1 MKKYLLPV
9 LLLALAAPLCRAQED
24 GALRSRISRDSIL
37 IGDQVEWTLDFQLAP
52 GEAVSIS
59 KPGAEPVPGVEAL
72 GEMALDTLSDKK
84 GTLSLRGRIILTSF
98 DSGSYVLP
106 PLYVLMPRA
115 DGSIDTLEYT
125 GPRLAVNTIP
135 IDTATFQPH
144 DIKGQIRYPL
154 TFREV
159 IPWVGLA
166 LLVSALVWL
175 LVRWIRLRRQ
185 NRDFF
190 GKPVV
195 KDPPHIVALRSLEKT
210 RAQKLW
216 QAGKQKQF
224 YTQVTDALRQ
234 YIADRFDVAALEQ
247 TSAEMFRD
255 LQDKDIEP
263 ELKEKLKDLF
273 TTADFVKFAKHTA
286 TDEENATV
294 LPLAVRFVTTT
305 YQAEVEQDGNVDDK
319 LGLLRGG

>member
-9 LLLALAAPLCRAQED
+9 LLLALAAPLCRAQDD

-106 PLYVLMPRA
+106 PLYVLMARA

-144 DIKGQIRYPL
+144 DIKGQIRYPV

-166 LLVSALVWL
+166 LLVAALIWL

-185 NRDFF
+185 KRDFF

-286 TDEENATV
+286 SDQENENAIPT
-294 LPLAVRFVTTT
+294 AIRFVNET
-305 YQAEVEQDGNVDDK
+305 YMKEIEKEEDQ
-319 LGLLRGG
+319 

>member
-1 MKKYLLPV
+1 MTWKSKLWPLMLAFASFCFLP
-9 LLLALAAPLCRAQED
+9 AAGAQD
-24 GALRSRISRDSIL
+24 RGLQSRISRDSIL
-37 IGDQVEWTLDFQLAP
+37 IGDQIEWTFDFQLAP
-52 GEAVSIS
+52 GEAARIS
-59 KPGAEPVPGVEAL
+59 KPGN
-72 GEMALDTLSDKK
+72 
-84 GTLSLRGRIILTSF
+84 GTLDLRGHVTLTSF

-106 PLYVLMPRA
+106 PLYVLMARA
-115 DGSIDTLEYT
+115 DGSVDTLEYA
-125 GPRLAVNTIP
+125 GPRLAVTTIP
-135 IDTATFQPH
+135 IDTATFQPY

-154 TFREV
+154 TFKEV

-166 LLVSALVWL
+166 LLIAALIWL

-210 RAQKLW
+210 RSQKLW

-234 YIADRFDVAALEQ
+234 YIADRYDVAALEQ

-255 LQDKDIEP
+255 LQDKDIDP
-263 ELKEKLKDLF
+263 ALTGQLKDLF

-286 TDEENATV
+286 SDQENENAIPT
-294 LPLAVRFVTTT
+294 AIRFVNET
-305 YQAEVEQDGNVDDK
+305 YMKEIEK
-319 LGLLRGG
+319 EEEE

>member
-9 LLLALAAPLCRAQED
+9 LLLALAAPLCRAQDD

-106 PLYVLMPRA
+106 PLYVLMARA

-166 LLVSALVWL
+166 LLVAALVWL

-247 TSAEMFRD
+247 TSAEMFHD

-286 TDEENATV
+286 SDQENENAIPT
-294 LPLAVRFVTTT
+294 AIRFVNET
-305 YQAEVEQDGNVDDK
+305 YMKEIEKEEDQ
-319 LGLLRGG
+319 

>member
-1 MKKYLLPV
+1 MKKHLLTV
-9 LLLALAAPLCRAQED
+9 LLLTLAFLTCRAQD
-24 GALRSRISRDSIL
+24 DAALRSRLSRDSIL
-37 IGDQVEWTLDFQLAP
+37 IGDQIEWTLDLQLAP
-52 GEAVSIS
+52 GEAARIS
-59 KPGAEPVPGVEAL
+59 KPGTEPVPGVEAL
-72 GEMALDTLSDKK
+72 GEMAFDTLSAKN
-84 GTLSLRGRIILTSF
+84 GTTGLRGHVTLTSF
-98 DSGSYVLP
+98 DSGSYNLP
-106 PLYVLMPRA
+106 PLYVLLARA
-115 DGSIDTLEYT
+115 DGSVDTLEYA
-125 GPRLAVNTIP
+125 GPHLEVTTIP
-135 IDTATFQPH
+135 IDTATFQPY

-159 IPWVGLA
+159 IPWAGLA
-166 LLVSALVWL
+166 LLVAALIWL

-234 YIADRFDVAALEQ
+234 YIADRYGVAALEQ

-255 LQDKDIEP
+255 LQDKEIDP
-263 ELKEKLKDLF
+263 ALTAQLKDLF

-286 TDEENATV
+286 SDTENENAIPT
-294 LPLAVRFVTTT
+294 AIRFVNET
-305 YQAEVEQDGNVDDK
+305 YMHQIEKEEGN
-319 LGLLRGG
+319 

>member
-9 LLLALAAPLCRAQED
+9 LLLALAAPLCRAQDD

-106 PLYVLMPRA
+106 PLYVLMARA

-166 LLVSALVWL
+166 LLVAALVWL

-234 YIADRFDVAALEQ
+234 YIADRFDVAALGQ

-286 TDEENATV
+286 SDQENENAIPT
-294 LPLAVRFVTTT
+294 AIRFVNET
-305 YQAEVEQDGNVDDK
+305 YMKEIEKEEDQ
-319 LGLLRGG
+319 

>member
-9 LLLALAAPLCRAQED
+9 LLLALAAPLCRAQDD
-24 GALRSRISRDSIL
+24 GTLRSRISRDSIL

-106 PLYVLMPRA
+106 PLYVLMARA

-166 LLVSALVWL
+166 LLVAALGWL

-210 RAQKLW
+210 RSQKLW

-286 TDEENATV
+286 SDQENENAIPT
-294 LPLAVRFVTTT
+294 AIRFVNET
-305 YQAEVEQDGNVDDK
+305 YMKEIEKEEDQ
-319 LGLLRGG
+319 

>member
-9 LLLALAAPLCRAQED
+9 LLLALAAPLCRAQDD

-106 PLYVLMPRA
+106 PLYVLMARA

-166 LLVSALVWL
+166 LLVAVLVWL

-286 TDEENATV
+286 SDQENENAIPT
-294 LPLAVRFVTTT
+294 AIRFVNET
-305 YQAEVEQDGNVDDK
+305 YMKEIEKEEDQ
-319 LGLLRGG
+319 

>member
-1 MKKYLLPV
+1 MTWKYMPLTLILVLAGLCFNGPV
-9 LLLALAAPLCRAQED
+9 QAQD
-24 GALRSRISRDSIL
+24 SGLQSRISRDSIL
-37 IGDQVEWTLDFQLAP
+37 IGDQIEWSLDFQLAP
-52 GEAVSIS
+52 GEAARIS
-59 KPGAEPVPGVEAL
+59 KPGQEPVPGVEAL
-72 GEMALDTLSDKK
+72 GDIVLDTLSTKN
-84 GTLSLRGRIILTSF
+84 GTLDLRGHVTLTSF

-106 PLYVLMPRA
+106 PLYVLMARA
-115 DGSIDTLEYT
+115 DGSVDTLEYA

-135 IDTATFQPH
+135 IDTATFQPY

-154 TFREV
+154 TFKEV

-166 LLVSALVWL
+166 LLVTALVWL
-175 LVRWIRLRRQ
+175 LIRWIRLRRQ

-210 RAQKLW
+210 RSQKLW

-234 YIADRFDVAALEQ
+234 YIADRYGVAALEQ

-255 LQDKDIEP
+255 LQDKDIDSA
-263 ELKEKLKDLF
+263 LTEKLKELF
-273 TTADFVKFAKHTA
+273 TTADFVKFAKHNA
-286 TDEENATV
+286 SDEENENAIPT
-294 LPLAVRFVTTT
+294 AIRFVNET
-305 YQAEVEQDGNVDDK
+305 YMKEIEK
-319 LGLLRGG
+319 EEEE

>member
-9 LLLALAAPLCRAQED
+9 LLLALAAPLCRAQDD

-106 PLYVLMPRA
+106 PLYVLMARA

-166 LLVSALVWL
+166 LLVAALGWL

-286 TDEENATV
+286 SDQENENAIPT
-294 LPLAVRFVTTT
+294 AIRFVNET
-305 YQAEVEQDGNVDDK
+305 YMKEIEKEEDQ
-319 LGLLRGG
+319 

>member
-9 LLLALAAPLCRAQED
+9 LLLALAAPLCRAQDD

-106 PLYVLMPRA
+106 PLYVLMARA

-166 LLVSALVWL
+166 LLMAALVWL

-286 TDEENATV
+286 SDQENENAIPT
-294 LPLAVRFVTTT
+294 AIRFVNET
-305 YQAEVEQDGNVDDK
+305 YMKEIEKEEDQ
-319 LGLLRGG
+319 

>member
-9 LLLALAAPLCRAQED
+9 LLLALAAPLCRAQDD

-106 PLYVLMPRA
+106 PLYVLMARA

-144 DIKGQIRYPL
+144 DIKGQIRYPV

-166 LLVSALVWL
+166 LLVAVLVWL

-286 TDEENATV
+286 SDQENENAIPT
-294 LPLAVRFVTTT
+294 AIRFVNET
-305 YQAEVEQDGNVDDK
+305 YMKEIEKEEDQ
-319 LGLLRGG
+319 

>member
-9 LLLALAAPLCRAQED
+9 LLLALAAPLCRAQDD
-24 GALRSRISRDSIL
+24 GTLRSRISRDSIL

-106 PLYVLMPRA
+106 PLYVLMARA

-166 LLVSALVWL
+166 LLVAALGWL

-286 TDEENATV
+286 SDQENENAIPT
-294 LPLAVRFVTTT
+294 AIRFVNET
-305 YQAEVEQDGNVDDK
+305 YMKEIEKEEDQ
-319 LGLLRGG
+319 

>member
-9 LLLALAAPLCRAQED
+9 LLLALAAPLCRAQDD

-106 PLYVLMPRA
+106 PLYVLMARA

-144 DIKGQIRYPL
+144 DIKGQIRYPV

-166 LLVSALVWL
+166 LLVVALIWL

-286 TDEENATV
+286 SDQENENAIPT
-294 LPLAVRFVTTT
+294 AIRFVNET
-305 YQAEVEQDGNVDDK
+305 YMKEIEKEEDQ
-319 LGLLRGG
+319 

>member
-1 MKKYLLPV
+1 MKKRLLLPL
-9 LLLALAAPLCRAQED
+9 LLLALTAPLGRAQDEA
-24 GALRSRISRDSIL
+24 ALRSRLSRDSIL
-37 IGDQVEWTLDFQLAP
+37 IGDQIEWMLDLQLAP
-52 GEAVSIS
+52 GEAASIS
-59 KPGAEPVPGVEAL
+59 KPGEQPVPGVEAF
-72 GEMALDTLSDKK
+72 GEMAFDTLSAKK
-84 GTLSLRGRIILTSF
+84 GSLSLRGHVTLTSF
-98 DSGSYVLP
+98 DSGSYQLP
-106 PLYVLMPRA
+106 PLYVLMARA
-115 DGSIDTLEYT
+115 DGSVDTLEYA

-135 IDTATFQPH
+135 VDTATFQPY

-154 TFREV
+154 TFKEV

-166 LLVSALVWL
+166 LLVAALFWL
-175 LVRWIRLRRQ
+175 LLRWIRLRRQ

-286 TDEENATV
+286 SDQENENAIPT
-294 LPLAVRFVTTT
+294 AIRFVNET
-305 YQAEVEQDGNVDDK
+305 YMKEIEKEEDQ
-319 LGLLRGG
+319 

>member
-9 LLLALAAPLCRAQED
+9 LLLALAAPLCRAQDD

-106 PLYVLMPRA
+106 PLYVLMARA

-166 LLVSALVWL
+166 LLVAALVWL

-234 YIADRFDVAALEQ
+234 YIAERFDVAALEQ

-286 TDEENATV
+286 SDQENENAIPT
-294 LPLAVRFVTTT
+294 AIRFVNET
-305 YQAEVEQDGNVDDK
+305 YMKEIEKEEDQ
-319 LGLLRGG
+319 